1 MNVLRRALL
10 LFVPAALLCGLLA
23 AAPGQ
28 AAPAPEARSAE
39 CRRTLAYYPL
49 LDPGDRGP
57 AVRTLQCAINDLGLG
72 PVVVDGYYGPETKR
86 ALSPVVR
93 GREGQPPHPYRLTS
107 LFWHQLYGL
116 QLPHRT
122 LREGDH
128 GHDVRTLQRALR
140 AYGIEVVVDG
150 DFGPQTTGAVKAYQE
165 RHAIRETGRTDRS
178 TRFFLVGGD
187 YY

>member
-1 MNVLRRALL
+1 MNVLRRTLL
-10 LFVPAALLCGLLA
+10 LFVSAALLCGLLA
-23 AAPGQ
+23 AAPGE
-28 AAPAPEARSAE
+28 AAPAPAARSTE
-39 CRRTLAYYPL
+39 CRRTLAYYPP

-72 PVVVDGYYGPETKR
+72 PVVVDGYYGPETKK
-86 ALSPVVR
+86 ALTPVVN

-150 DFGPQTTGAVKAYQE
+150 DFGSQTTGAVKAYQE